1 MDYDQDQIDE
11 VFVEQDND
19 IGMRRRRRMIGMIVD
34 NDDERSMCL

>member
-19 IGMRRRRRMIGMIVD
+19 
-34 NDDERSMCL
+34 DDEEEDRDDCR

>member
-19 IGMRRRRRMIGMIVD
+19 EDEEEDR
-34 NDDERSMCL
+34 DDCR